1 MLENKLANL
10 QRLLSDSL
18 EAVEDNTQVNNIT
31 VISYSTVVPKKKT
44 IVELDLGVL
53 YTQIPYLS
61 KIGITMKRNKPHRK
75 KD

>member
-31 VISYSTVVPKKKT
+31 VISYSSTKKKT
-44 IVELDLGVL
+44 IVDGVL
-53 YTQIPYLS
+53 YTQILYLS
-61 KIGITMKRNKPHRK
+61 KIGITMKRNEPHRK

>member
-31 VISYSTVVPKKKT
+31 VIFYSSTKKKT

-61 KIGITMKRNKPHRK
+61 KIGITMKRNKPHIK

>member
-31 VISYSTVVPKKKT
+31 VVSYSTVVPKKNYCRT
-44 IVELDLGVL
+44 
-53 YTQIPYLS
+53 
-61 KIGITMKRNKPHRK
+61 
-75 KD
+75 